1 MNSEFTNVYILYI
14 LLILLWVFLVIYLQ
28 LYKTDFIGYTI
39 LGIPFI
45 VFLIN
50 VIDTDLSDEL
60 NVKQITSKDEIT
72 VAIILL
78 FPLLA
83 WLDRDHSAE
92 DKNRFI
98 SIIIVAIILD
108 LFAYIVFW
116 IPPRYNYILNRLK
129 TGLVALSLSLV
140 IYALYSYYAH
150 RYAKT
155 LEINLNPEQLLNMSL
170 SK

>member
-1 MNSEFTNVYILYI
+1 MDFEFINVYIIYI
-14 LLILLWVFLVIYLQ
+14 VLILIWVFIVAYLQ
-28 LYKTDFIGYTI
+28 LYKTDYLGYAI

-50 VIDTDLSDEL
+50 VFDTDLSDEL
-60 NVKQITSKDEIT
+60 NVKQLTSKDEIT

-108 LFAYIVFW
+108 LFGYIIFW

-129 TGLVALSLSLV
+129 TGLVTLSLALV
-140 IYALYSYYAH
+140 IYALYSYYSH
-150 RYAKT
+150 RLART
-155 LEINLNPEQLLNMSL
+155 LNANLTPTDLLNMSL
-170 SK
+170 AK